1 VNTNMCSKTPIAA
14 IALIVIG
21 LFFLGRNLGWISDST
36 GLLRTWWPVIL
47 VVLGGFLLLK
57 KRTPRT

>member
-1 VNTNMCSKTPIAA
+1 MCSKTSIGA
-14 IALIVIG
+14 IVLFVIG

-36 GLLRTWWPVIL
+36 GLLKTWWPVIL
-47 VVLGGFLLLK
+47 IVLSGFLLWR